1 MVVDTGSVGSS
12 MSLTR
17 LDCDIFRGRDALPD
31 ASSFVAFN
39 PMLKPAQF
47 VFAGSTAIAQGLGSQ
62 VAYRLAIDYFT
73 RGVEAH
79 YGAVGSRRSVAIDE
93 EAVSKVLEEAFRT
106 ANSSVYGFGHKLA
119 AGGRMAASLLALAIE
134 ESRFATARVGLGSVY
149 LFRDN
154 QLFPFFASEWVDR
167 SIVGDVEEFPS
178 DLSVQR
184 QAFVGSNSIIDVEIA
199 SVSLAPGDVICAFS
213 RSLTSLNETL
223 LFQHL
228 ETVRAEGF
236 PETQPRDM
244 AERLC
249 VEVFT
254 EPDTLS
260 FSCVAAVGP
269 EVIYC
274 SKIVA

>member
-1 MVVDTGSVGSS
+1 

-17 LDCDIFRGRDALPD
+17 LDCDIFRGRDVVAD
-31 ASSFVAFN
+31 ASSFVAVN
-39 PMLKPAQF
+39 PVAKPARL
-47 VFAGSTAIAQGLGSQ
+47 VFAGSTAVMQGLGSQ
-62 VAYRLAIDYFT
+62 VAYRLALEHFL

-79 YGAVGSRRSVAIDE
+79 YQAAPNRP
-93 EAVSKVLEEAFRT
+93 AVSTDEDAVVQVLEDAFRA
-106 ANSSVYGFGHKLA
+106 ANSSVYAFGHKLA
-119 AGGRMAASLLALAIE
+119 AGGRMAASLLAFAIE
-134 ESRFATARVGLGSVY
+134 AERFAAARVGLGSVY

-154 QLFPFFASEWVDR
+154 QLFPFFSSEGIDR
-167 SIVGDVEEFPS
+167 SVVGDVEEFPK

-199 SVSLAPGDVICAFS
+199 SVTLGPGDIVCAFS
-213 RSLTSLNETL
+213 RSLTALNETL

-228 ETVRAEGF
+228 ETLIQEGF
-236 PETQPRDM
+236 PELQPRDL

-260 FSCVAAVGP
+260 FCCVAAVGP

-274 SKIVA
+274 AKVVP